1 MSYNPNIPQATDF
14 LSVSQE
20 DLLTNFTQVDNL
32 FGQDHEKFSAGSNQ
46 GKHNKSTYLEQSS
59 PPSTA
64 TNEGAIYTKDISSAT
79 QLFFR
84 DESDGTERQV
94 TGIIPGQ
101 TGTNY
106 GADLS
111 DGLQWRFGQ
120 VNHTLQSTLVTF
132 QTPFTTQVY
141 SCLITPV
148 GALVTAGPN
157 VQNLSLTSFRLR
169 TTINFT
175 GVAYYLAIG
184 R

>member
-1 MSYNPNIPQATDF
+1 MTYNPNIPQAGNF
-14 LSVSQE
+14 LSISQG
-20 DLLTNFTQVDNL
+20 DLLTNFSQLDSTFN
-32 FGQDHEKFSAGSNQ
+32 QDHEKFSAGSNQ

-59 PPSTA
+59 APSTVA
-64 TNEGAIYTKDISSAT
+64 NEGAVYAKDISGAT

-84 DESDGTERQV
+84 DESNGSEHQV
-94 TGIIPGQ
+94 TGIVPGQ

-106 GADLS
+106 GTDLS
-111 DGLQWRFGQ
+111 DGLQWRFGLISHSGQ
-120 VNHTLQSTLVTF
+120 NTLVTF
-132 QTPFTTQVY
+132 QTPFTTVAY
-141 SCLITPV
+141 ACLMTPS
-148 GALVTAGPN
+148 GGLVTAGPN